1 MSVVSKFFIATLV
14 GGVLGGCATPPAEP
28 TFGYQSDGSYKIN
41 PQEAA
46 KTCPV
51 LANDIRGEI
60 PAIAANERR
69 AVQGRVLSGA
79 LFVAGAAFGRAPISD
94 FGREPAQ
101 NAKRLRARVD
111 AFNAQLG
118 AKNCSQLD
126 IDDLIAKEKE
136 RQAAAEPAPDK
147 VAP

>member
-1 MSVVSKFFIATLV
+1 MSVFYKFSAVVILAGFLV
-14 GGVLGGCATPPAEP
+14 GCATPPAEP

-46 KTCPV
+46 KACP
-51 LANDIRGEI
+51 LLTKDIMGEI

-111 AFNAQLG
+111 AYNAQLG
-118 AKNCSQLD
+118 VKNCSPLD

-136 RQAAAEPAPDK
+136 RQSAAEPAPEK